1 MAAEDFSGK
10 NAIRRTI
17 TVKVSQYGNRYPFDI
32 NSTNH
37 LWSNPY
43 VGAFYKDDESGER
56 IISGNKWSYWY
67 QWRVEVPTEYQD
79 FIVISSTPS
88 FDPNVGTGSPG
99 DPEDYPVI
107 PNSQKGETGS
117 FVQGRGRVYFRI
129 GLKSKNPRKGVPR
142 YGVVKLSYTERDD
155 LRN

>member
-1 MAAEDFSGK
+1 MEIV
-10 NAIRRTI
+10 IRLI
-17 TVKVSQYGNRYPFDI
+17 LIQL
-32 NSTNH
+32 NH

-107 PNSQKGETGS
+107 PNSQKGETGQ
-117 FVQGRGRVYFRI
+117 FCTRKRTCLLPDRI
-129 GLKSKNPRKGVPR
+129 EEQES
-142 YGVVKLSYTERDD
+142 
-155 LRN
+155 